1 MDEQF
6 SDGFAEILE
15 IEAGSVV
22 PQLDLAAHNWDSLA
36 IVSTIALVDELYG
49 VVLDGKSLGKCKTV
63 ADIRNL
69 VTGAKRLS

>member
-1 MDEQF
+1 VDEQF

-15 IEAGSVV
+15 IEASSVV
-22 PQLDLAAHNWDSLA
+22 PHLDLTAHNWDSLA

-49 VVLDGKSLGKCKTV
+49 IVLDGKSLANCKTV

-69 VTGAKRLS
+69 VGGAKRSS